1 MKETSGMQPKHLA
14 PHVPVWTASTL
25 DADPLFFVQTGGSGA
40 ASARLLFEPKALP
53 RLTKATG
60 DITYEADKDFTWQPG
75 GREIMLTPKSRIP
88 FRTQVLLPPGSPD
101 SIAASRD
108 GKKHLLYGEG
118 HFFHDQQVIAAYEPA
133 GKWTGP
139 VPAADADGLALMLAR
154 LRAEE
159 AVKVV
164 VLGDSISTGANAS
177 GVVDAPPGQMGYP
190 DLVAGGLR
198 ERYGA
203 EVTLAN
209 LSVGGMNAP
218 WGVEQ
223 MAVAVAEQPDLFIIA
238 FGMNDASGRY
248 SPSKYRKD
256 ISRMAAVMR
265 AACPDCDVIAV
276 ATMTANE
283 TWQYAAPDLYPVYLE
298 QLLTLRETGFAVAD
312 VTSVWSWIVERKK
325 FLDLA
330 GNGVN
335 HPNDFGH
342 RLYADVVLALFD

>member
-1 MKETSGMQPKHLA
+1 MEG
-14 PHVPVWTASTL
+14 
-25 DADPLFFVQTGGSGA
+25 DPLFFVQEAGQAQA
-40 ASARLLFEPKALP
+40 AARLLFVPKALP

-60 DITYEADKDFTWQPG
+60 EVSYEAGKDFTWQPG
-75 GREIMLTPKSRIP
+75 SREIVLTPGSRIP

-101 SIAASRD
+101 SIAATRD

-118 HFFHDQQVIAAYEPA
+118 HFFHDQQVHAAYEPA
-133 GKWTGP
+133 QAWSGP
-139 VPAADADGLALMLAR
+139 VPAADTAGLELTLERLKAR
-154 LRAEE
+154 ESI
-159 AVKVV
+159 KVL

-177 GVVDAPPGQMGYP
+177 GTVGAPPGLMGYP
-190 DLVAGGLR
+190 NLVVDRLR
-198 ERYGA
+198 QRFGA
-203 EVTLAN
+203 VVELKN

-223 MAVAVAEQPDLFIIA
+223 MAIATGEKPDLFLIA

-256 ISRMAAVMR
+256 VARMAAVMR
-265 AACPDCDVIAV
+265 AACPDCDVICI

-283 TWQYAAPDLYPVYLE
+283 TWQYSAPDLYPAYLE
-298 QLLTLRETGFAVAD
+298 QLLTLRQPGLAVAD
-312 VTSVWSWIVERKK
+312 VTSIWTWIVERKK
-325 FLDLA
+325 FLDLT

-342 RLYADVVLALFD
+342 RLYADVILALFG

>member
-1 MKETSGMQPKHLA
+1 MFFGMKSKALPPT
-14 PHVPVWTASTL
+14 PVWAATAIET
-25 DADPLFFVQTGGSGA
+25 DPLFFVQAEGQTA
-40 ASARLLFEPKALP
+40 AAARLLFVPKDAP

-60 DITYEADKDFTWQPG
+60 DMVYEAGRDFTWQPG
-75 GREIMLTPKSRIP
+75 SREITLTPSSRIP

-133 GKWTGP
+133 ESWTGP
-139 VPAADADGLALMLAR
+139 VPEADAGGLAKVLERLEAR
-154 LRAEE
+154 KP
-159 AVKVV
+159 VKVV
-164 VLGDSISTGANAS
+164 MLGDSISTGANAS
-177 GVVDAPPGQMGYP
+177 GTVGAPPGLMGYP
-190 DLVAGGLR
+190 DLVVDGLR
-198 ERYGA
+198 QRFGGP
-203 EVTLAN
+203 VTLVN

-218 WGVEQ
+218 WGVGQVPAAITE
-223 MAVAVAEQPDLFIIA
+223 APDLFLIA
-238 FGMNDASGRY
+238 FGMNDASGRC

-256 ISRMAAVMR
+256 IARMADKLR
-265 AACPDCDVIAV
+265 AARPGCDVICV

-283 TWQYAAPDLYPVYLE
+283 TWQYAAPDLYPEYLD
-298 QLLTLRETGFAVAD
+298 QLLTLREPGLAVAD
-312 VTSVWSWIVERKK
+312 VTSVWSWIVARKK

-342 RLYADVVLALFD
+342 RLYADVILALFP

>member
-1 MKETSGMQPKHLA
+1 MPQL
-14 PHVPVWTASTL
+14 V
-25 DADPLFFVQTGGSGA
+25 
-40 ASARLLFEPKALP
+40 
-53 RLTKATG
+53 KATG
-60 DITYEADKDFTWQPG
+60 DVVYEAGRDFTWQPG
-75 GREIMLTPKSRIP
+75 SREIVLTPASRIP

-101 SIAASRD
+101 SIAATRD
-108 GKKHLLYGEG
+108 GKRHLLYGEG
-118 HFFHDQQVIAAYEPA
+118 HFFHDQQVIASYEPA
-133 GKWTGP
+133 ERWTGP
-139 VPAADADGLALMLAR
+139 MPAADADGLALMLER
-154 LRAEE
+154 LHAKE

-177 GVVDAPPGQMGYP
+177 GVEGAPPGQMGYP
-190 DLVAGGLR
+190 DLVADGLR
-198 ERYGA
+198 ERFGA
-203 EVTLAN
+203 EVTLVN

-256 ISRMAAVMR
+256 IARMAAVMR

-276 ATMTANE
+276 ATMTANDI
-283 TWQYAAPDLYPVYLE
+283 WQHAAPDLYPVYLE
-298 QLLTLRETGFAVAD
+298 QLLTLREPGLAVAD

-325 FLDLA
+325 ALDLS

-342 RLYADVVLALFD
+342 RLYADVILALFP

>member
-1 MKETSGMQPKHLA
+1 MSDQPGGKLTRASDAVWKTSA
-14 PHVPVWTASTL
+14 IT
-25 DADPLFFVQTGGSGA
+25 DDPLFFVLEVGRAQ
-40 ASARLLFEPKALP
+40 ASARLLFVPQAVPLL
-53 RLTKATG
+53 RKATG
-60 DITYEADKDFTWQPG
+60 DVSYEAGRDFMWSPG
-75 GREIMLTPKSRIP
+75 GREIVLTPQSRIP

-118 HFFHDQQVIAAYEPA
+118 HFFHDQQALASYEPA
-133 GKWTGP
+133 EPWSGP
-139 VPAADADGLALMLAR
+139 VPAADATGLARTLAR
-154 LRAEE
+154 LKARQP
-159 AVKVV
+159 VKVV

-177 GVVDAPPGQMGYP
+177 GVVGAPPGQMGYP
-190 DLVAGGLR
+190 ELVVDGLSRRFGGP
-198 ERYGA
+198 
-203 EVTLAN
+203 VTLVN

-223 MAVAVAEQPDLFIIA
+223 MPAAIAEQPDLFLIA

-248 SPSKYRKD
+248 PASKYRKD
-256 ISRMAAVMR
+256 TARMADVMR
-265 AACPDCDVIAV
+265 AARPECDVICV

-283 TWQYAAPDLYPVYLE
+283 TWQHAAPALYPAYRD
-298 QLLTLRETGFAVAD
+298 QLLALREPGLAVAD
-312 VTSVWSWIVERKK
+312 VTAVWSWIVERKK

-342 RLYADVVLALFD
+342 RLYADVILALLP

>member
-1 MKETSGMQPKHLA
+1 MWFATS
-14 PHVPVWTASTL
+14 L
-25 DADPLFFVQTGGSGA
+25 DRDPLFFVQAEGPVA
-40 ASARLLFEPKALP
+40 ASARLLFMPKAMP
-53 RLTKATG
+53 QLTKATG
-60 DITYEADKDFTWQPG
+60 DVVYEAGRDFTWQTG
-75 GREIMLTPKSRIP
+75 GREIVLTPQSRIP

-133 GKWTGP
+133 ESWAGP
-139 VPAADADGLALMLAR
+139 VPESDEGGIAQVLER
-154 LRAEE
+154 LRAKKP
-159 AVKVV
+159 VKIVM
-164 VLGDSISTGANAS
+164 LGDSISTGCNAS
-177 GVVDAPPGQMGYP
+177 GVEGALPGQMGYP
-190 DLVAGGLR
+190 NLVVEGLSQRFGGP
-198 ERYGA
+198 
-203 EVTLAN
+203 VTLVN

-223 MAVAVAEQPDLFIIA
+223 MTVAVGEQPDLFLIA

-256 ISRMAAVMR
+256 IARMADVMR
-265 AACPDCDVIAV
+265 AACPHCDVICV

-283 TWQYAAPDLYPVYLE
+283 SWQHAAPDLYPAYLE
-298 QLLTLRETGFAVAD
+298 QLLALREPGLAVAD
-312 VTSVWSWIVERKK
+312 VTSVWSWIVGRKK

-342 RLYADVVLALFD
+342 RLYADVVLALFP

>member
-1 MKETSGMQPKHLA
+1 MHDHDVIWNA
-14 PHVPVWTASTL
+14 TAI
-25 DADPLFFVQTGGSGA
+25 DGDPLFFIQEPGQA
-40 ASARLLFEPKALP
+40 QASARLLLLPKAPP
-53 RLTKATG
+53 RLVKATG
-60 DITYEADKDFTWQPG
+60 EVVYESGRDFTWQPG
-75 GREIMLTPKSRIP
+75 GREIVLTPQSRIP

-118 HFFHDQQVIAAYEPA
+118 HFFHDQQVLASYERA
-133 GKWTGP
+133 EAWSGP
-139 VPAADADGLALMLAR
+139 VPAADPDGLELTLER
-154 LRAEE
+154 LKAKEPL
-159 AVKVV
+159 KVL

-177 GVVDAPPGQMGYP
+177 GTVGAPPGLMGYP
-190 DLVAGGLR
+190 DLVADGLR
-198 ERYGA
+198 QRFG
-203 EVTLAN
+203 VTVELKN

-223 MAVAVAEQPDLFIIA
+223 MLIATSEQPDLFLIA

-256 ISRMAAVMR
+256 VARMAAVMR
-265 AACPDCDVIAV
+265 AACPDCDVICV

-283 TWQYAAPDLYPVYLE
+283 TWQHAAPELYPAYLE
-298 QLLTLRETGFAVAD
+298 QLLSLREPGLAVAD
-312 VTSVWSWIVERKK
+312 VTSIWSWIVERKK

-342 RLYADVVLALFD
+342 RLYADVILALFS